1 MSHLLNTSMSRMF
14 NYFLINSFN
23 IKEVKDCSIFSTTE
37 FATCIYLQIFLVKGT
52 LWFLPA
58 AVVNELLLLF

>member
-14 NYFLINSFN
+14 IFLINSFN
-23 IKEVKDCSIFSTTE
+23 IKKVKDCSIFSTTQ
-37 FATCIYLQIFLVKGT
+37 FATCMYVQLFLVKGT

-58 AVVNELLLLF
+58 AAVNELLLLF

>member
-1 MSHLLNTSMSRMF
+1 MSRMF

-23 IKEVKDCSIFSTTE
+23 IKEVKDCSIFSTTQ
-37 FATCIYLQIFLVKGT
+37 FATCVYFQLFLAKGT